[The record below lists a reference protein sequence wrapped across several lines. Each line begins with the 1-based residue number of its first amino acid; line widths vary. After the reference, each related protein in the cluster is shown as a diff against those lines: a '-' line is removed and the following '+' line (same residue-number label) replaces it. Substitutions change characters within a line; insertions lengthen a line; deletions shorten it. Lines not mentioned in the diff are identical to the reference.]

1 MRDASVAGDAGRG
14 SIGRVGNS
22 ETEGG
27 IEKQMTVPRSGI
39 DTSKRD
45 LRKTREHLRDL
56 SRCVDQALAAIDG
69 LWAAWCTQT
78 DGGMEWLRGWL

>member
-1 MRDASVAGDAGRG
+1 
-14 SIGRVGNS
+14 
-22 ETEGG
+22 
-27 IEKQMTVPRSGI
+27 MTVPRSGI

-69 LWAAWCTQT
+69 TIQQGPSTAVERGRNIAAACNALDLANQQATHFGLGASLKKCGVQNV
-78 DGGMEWLRGWL
+78 G